1 MTGNGNAPVKS
12 WTGLKRAGQVLI
24 PSLFVIPTLF
34 LFVYLLFETA
44 KISREKI
51 RQQFAVDSAA
61 FIQMS
66 DYTNFFNRTAYVN
79 GAFPYRIFKEAF
91 ECPSIGPGVDHVYK
105 YTNKEEYLCL
115 YDMLY
120 DNGVIPKYDGD
131 EERQVNPKPLDSE
144 PKWTI
149 GYKDTLR
156 PGIND
161 LQPGQEL
168 DERLILLTHNQGQYV
183 YIFWN
188 EASGFVYKFYAQVY
202 TLLGSVQ
209 ESQYTVFKRLTE
221 NFNFFRKSYYLNASP
236 AECVENPAA
245 CGEQGLTAGS
255 NNFISRRI
263 TKSDGNF
270 AMHFI
275 QKIKFFCKKPYTH
288 PILGQQY
295 QMVET
300 PDIDM
305 PTPGLFQV
313 ASVKK
318 DVLRQLGNGIEIYQG
333 WNAGNNYFNVPL
345 DTMAACRETGRP
357 CVHARVA
364 TQCPAKWGGGTDGE
378 NNCVWPNPTP
388 KYQTRLY
395 P

>member
-1 MTGNGNAPVKS
+1 MRPNEKAKGWG
-12 WTGLKRAGQVLI
+12 WTGLRRAGQVLI
-24 PSLFVIPTLF
+24 PSVFMIPTLF

-61 FIQMS
+61 FIQMG

-91 ECPSIGPGVDHVYK
+91 ECPTLAPGTDHVYQRSQG
-105 YTNKEEYLCL
+105 TGDVCL
-115 YDMLY
+115 YDMMY
-120 DNGVIPKYDGD
+120 DNGVIPKYSGD
-131 EERQVNPKPLDSE
+131 SARQVEPEPLDNE

-161 LQPGQEL
+161 LQPGDSL
-168 DERLILLTHNQGQYV
+168 DDRLILITQNQGQYIM
-183 YIFWN
+183 IFWN

-236 AECVENPAA
+236 PECVSNPAS
-245 CGEQGLTAGS
+245 CGEQGITAGA
-255 NNFISRRI
+255 NNFRSRRI
-263 TKSDGNF
+263 SKSDGNF

-275 QKIKFFCKKPYTH
+275 QKIKFFCKKPVSGL
-288 PILGQQY
+288 PPY
-295 QMVET
+295 QLVET

-305 PTPGLFQV
+305 PSPGLFQV
-313 ASVKK
+313 ASVDKGT
-318 DVLRQLGNGIEIYQG
+318 LRQLGQGVEIFQG
-333 WNAGNNYFNVPL
+333 WNAGGNYFNVPL
-345 DTMAACRETGRP
+345 DTLVSCQETGRP

-364 TQCPAKWGGGTDGE
+364 TQCPAMWGGGG

>member
-1 MTGNGNAPVKS
+1 MAGKGPADKKG

-61 FIQMS
+61 FIQMG

-91 ECPSIGPGVDHVYK
+91 ECPSKGPGIDHVYK
-105 YTNKEEYLCL
+105 YTNKEEYECL
-115 YDMLY
+115 YDMMY
-120 DNGVIPKYDGD
+120 DNGAIPKYDGD
-131 EERQVNPKPLDSE
+131 EPRRVDPKPLDSE
-144 PKWTI
+144 PEWSI

-156 PGIND
+156 PGINS
-161 LQPGQEL
+161 LQPGDTL
-168 DERLILLTHNQGQYV
+168 DERLILITHPQGQYI

-221 NFNFFRKSYYLNASP
+221 RFNFFRKSYYLNASP

-245 CGEQGLTAGS
+245 CGEQGLTEGH
-255 NNFISRRI
+255 NNFASKRIS
-263 TKSDGNF
+263 KSHGNF

-275 QKIKFFCKKPYTH
+275 QKIKFFCKRPYTH

-305 PTPGLFQV
+305 PSPGLFQI

-318 DVLRQLGNGIEIYQG
+318 DILRDLGRGVEIFQG
-333 WNAGNNYFNVPL
+333 WNSGNNYFNV
-345 DTMAACRETGRP
+345 DFDGGCGGRCSQVVCRETGRP
-357 CVHARVA
+357 CVHARVT
-364 TQCPAKWGGGTDGE
+364 TQCPASD

>member
-1 MTGNGNAPVKS
+1 MHMASGRSSAKS

-24 PSLFVIPTLF
+24 PSIFVIPTLF

-61 FIQMS
+61 FIQMG

-91 ECPSIGPGVDHVYK
+91 ECPSLSPGTDHVYQRSQG
-105 YTNKEEYLCL
+105 TGDVCL
-115 YDMLY
+115 YDMMY

-131 EERQVNPKPLDSE
+131 TARQVDPEPLDNE
-144 PKWTI
+144 AKWNI

-161 LQPGQEL
+161 LQPGDAL
-168 DERLILLTHNQGQYV
+168 DERLILITQNQGQYIM
-183 YIFWN
+183 IFWN
-188 EASGFVYKFYAQVY
+188 EASGFVYKFYAQVF

-236 AECVENPAA
+236 AECVSNPAA
-245 CGEQGLTAGS
+245 CGEQGLTAGG
-255 NNFISRRI
+255 NNFVNRRVS
-263 TKSDGNF
+263 KSHGNF

-275 QKIKFFCKKPYTH
+275 QKIKFFCKKPVSGL
-288 PILGQQY
+288 PPY
-295 QMVET
+295 QLVET

-305 PTPGLFQV
+305 PSPGLFQI
-313 ASVKK
+313 ASVEKE
-318 DVLRQLGNGIEIYQG
+318 VLRQLGQGVEIYQG
-333 WNAGNNYFNVPL
+333 WNSGGNYFNVPL
-345 DTMAACRETGRP
+345 DTLAACRETGRP

-364 TQCPAKWGGGTDGE
+364 TQCPAMWGGGWSGQ